1 MWRVQT
7 RTQYLALLAAFAAA
21 GVVLVIFLI
30 ASNTTVT
37 EGTVNGFIFY
47 ASIIGMNNAIL
58 FPLQKFN
65 ILTIFMAWI
74 NLDLGIQSCF
84 YNGMDAYAMT
94 WLQFAFSLYIWAI
107 MILVIALSRKYHIAT
122 RLIGKNAVKVLATL
136 LLLSY
141 TAIHSSSSFCAEPAS

>member
-1 MWRVQT
+1 MNH
-7 RTQYLALLAAFAAA
+7 A
-21 GVVLVIFLI
+21 IF
-30 ASNTTVT
+30 
-37 EGTVNGFIFY
+37 
-47 ASIIGMNNAIL
+47 

-94 WLQFAFSLYIWAI
+94 WLQFAFPLYIWTI
-107 MILVIALSRKYHIAT
+107 TIFVITLSRRYHIAA
-122 RLIGKNAVKVLATL
+122 RVISRNAVKVLATL

-141 TAIHSSSSFCAEPAS
+141 TKSCIHHNSTCSPSQTSPILTTPRGMCGCMMAMLTTLEGNTFTCLQQLLCFCLL